1 MALLVVPQARAVVPE
16 LGRSSISKCE
26 LSTKFRSDL
35 VLKQNCPA
43 LRECHSD
50 GRGVAEP
57 LQVSGGG
64 VSGVSFLRCRVISHS
79 LPWCN
84 FSK

>member
-1 MALLVVPQARAVVPE
+1 MALFVAPQARLVVPE
-16 LGRSSISKCE
+16 LGRSSISKHE
-26 LSTKFRSDL
+26 PSTKFKSDL
-35 VLKQNCPA
+35 VLKQDCPA
-43 LRECHSD
+43 LRD
-50 GRGVAEP
+50 GRGMAEP

-64 VSGVSFLRCRVISHS
+64 ASGTSFLSCRVISHS

>member
-1 MALLVVPQARAVVPE
+1 MALFVAPQARSVVPE
-16 LGRSSISKCE
+16 LGRSSISKHE
-26 LSTKFRSDL
+26 LSTKFKSDL
-35 VLKQNCPA
+35 VLKQDCPA
-43 LRECHSD
+43 LRECPSD
-50 GRGVAEP
+50 GLGMAEP

-64 VSGVSFLRCRVISHS
+64 ASGMSFLSCRVISHS